1 MEKLIFIIFIIMSV
15 IIFILIYNVYDLTA
29 KISRLQRR
37 YNTLVK
43 GRGEIDLEELLR
55 SHAADI
61 ANANILVND
70 MQKVTDRLN
79 EDYGNTAKNI
89 DDKIDSEINEVKNV
103 FTQLYDSLNNKFGS
117 EISNLDNKFT
127 GKLRIQQEEMK
138 SDMAK
143 VEEDIKRSMN
153 LLNDQLSFAIQ
164 KVGFNKYDA
173 FENQTG
179 KLSFTIVLLDRFSN
193 GVMITSINGREDNYN
208 YSKAIKNGDAEFE
221 ISPEEK
227 VALDMALRKK

>member
-1 MEKLIFIIFIIMSV
+1 MDKLIFLIFIIMSV
-15 IIFILIYNVYDLTA
+15 IIFILMYNVYDLTA
-29 KISRLQRR
+29 KISRLQKR

-43 GRGEIDLEELLR
+43 GRGEIDLEGLLR

-70 MQKVTDRLN
+70 MQKVTDKLN

-89 DDKIDSEINEVKNV
+89 DDKIDSEINEVKDI
-103 FTQLYDSLNNKFGS
+103 FTQLYDSLNNKFGT

-143 VEEDIKRSMN
+143 VEEDIKRNMN

>member
-1 MEKLIFIIFIIMSV
+1 MSV
-15 IIFILIYNVYDLTA
+15 IIFILMYNVYDLTA
-29 KISRLQRR
+29 KISRLQKR

-43 GRGEIDLEELLR
+43 GRGEIDLEGLLR

-70 MQKVTDRLN
+70 MQKVTDKLN

-89 DDKIDSEINEVKNV
+89 DDKIDSEINEVKDI
-103 FTQLYDSLNNKFGS
+103 FTQLYDSLNNKFGT

-143 VEEDIKRSMN
+143 VEEDIKRNMN

>member
-1 MEKLIFIIFIIMSV
+1 MDKLIFLIFIIMSV
-15 IIFILIYNVYDLTA
+15 IIFILMYNVYDLTA
-29 KISRLQRR
+29 KISRLQKR

-43 GRGEIDLEELLR
+43 GRGEIDLEGLLR

-70 MQKVTDRLN
+70 MLKVTDKLN

-89 DDKIDSEINEVKNV
+89 DDKIDSEINEVKDI
-103 FTQLYDSLNNKFGS
+103 FTQLYDSLNNKFGT

-143 VEEDIKRSMN
+143 VEEDIKRNMN

>member
-1 MEKLIFIIFIIMSV
+1 MDKLIFLIFIIMSV
-15 IIFILIYNVYDLTA
+15 IIFILMYNVYDLTA
-29 KISRLQRR
+29 KISRLQKR

-43 GRGEIDLEELLR
+43 GRGEIDLEGLLR

-70 MQKVTDRLN
+70 MQKVTDKLN

-89 DDKIDSEINEVKNV
+89 DDKIDSEINEVKDV
-103 FTQLYDSLNNKFGS
+103 FTQLYDSLNNKFGT

-143 VEEDIKRSMN
+143 VEEDIKRNMN

>member
-1 MEKLIFIIFIIMSV
+1 MDKLIFLIFIIMSV
-15 IIFILIYNVYDLTA
+15 IIFILMYNVYDLTA
-29 KISRLQRR
+29 KISRLQKR

-43 GRGEIDLEELLR
+43 GRGEIDLEGLLR

-89 DDKIDSEINEVKNV
+89 DDKIDSEINEVKDV
-103 FTQLYDSLNNKFGS
+103 FTQLYDSLNNKFGT

-143 VEEDIKRSMN
+143 VEEDIKRNMN

>member
-79 EDYGNTAKNI
+79 ENYGNTAKNI

-103 FTQLYDSLNNKFGS
+103 FTQLYDSLNNKFGT

-143 VEEDIKRSMN
+143 VEEDIKRNMN

>member
-143 VEEDIKRSMN
+143 VEEDIKRNMN

>member
-138 SDMAK
+138 ADMAK

>member
-1 MEKLIFIIFIIMSV
+1 MDKLIFLIFIIMSV
-15 IIFILIYNVYDLTA
+15 IIFILMYNVYDLTA
-29 KISRLQRR
+29 KISRLQKR

-43 GRGEIDLEELLR
+43 GRGEIDLEGLLR

-70 MQKVTDRLN
+70 MQKVTDKLN

-89 DDKIDSEINEVKNV
+89 DDKIDSEINEVKDV
-103 FTQLYDSLNNKFGS
+103 FTQLYDSLNNKFGT

-143 VEEDIKRSMN
+143 VEEDIKRNMN

-179 KLSFTIVLLDRFSN
+179 KLSFTMVLLDRFNN
-193 GVMITSINGREDNYN
+193 GIMLTSINARESSYN
-208 YSKAIKNGDAEFE
+208 YTKHIQNGRSDIEMSRDE
-221 ISPEEK
+221 QI
-227 VALDMALRKK
+227 ALDKALNNK

>member
-1 MEKLIFIIFIIMSV
+1 MDKLIFLIFIIMSL
-15 IIFILIYNVYDLTA
+15 IIFILMYNVYDLTA
-29 KISRLQRR
+29 KISRLQKR

-43 GRGEIDLEELLR
+43 GRGEIDLEGLLR

-89 DDKIDSEINEVKNV
+89 DDKIDSEINEVKDV
-103 FTQLYDSLNNKFGS
+103 FTQLYDSLNNKFGT

-143 VEEDIKRSMN
+143 VEEDIKRNMN